1 MHTTQTL
8 SIKTQ
13 EVNIS
18 ILIANKVILKA
29 GSIIRDKVRYFTINL
44 FKEKKIIILNLY
56 ACNDI
61 R

>member
-1 MHTTQTL
+1 MHMTQTL

-18 ILIANKVILKA
+18 ILIANTVILKA

-44 FKEKKIIILNLY
+44 FKEKK
-56 ACNDI
+56 
-61 R
+61 